1 MSLLAIDLYE
11 KLTEAV
17 DDKTR
22 SRLIVQALS
31 ELDNRYPDLKDMATR
46 RDLSETELRLRK
58 ETETIRLEIKQLE
71 VSLRQEIESTRA
83 EIKQLEV
90 NSQRQI
96 EATRVEMKQLEVN
109 LQKEMRQI
117 EVNLQK
123 EMRQIEVNLQK
134 EMRQIEVNL
143 RKEIESTRVEI
154 KQLEVQLARAMH
166 RQTLWIVGSVGSII
180 ALIRL
185 LDWFLTHSLH

>member
-31 ELDNRYPDLKDMATR
+31 ELDNRYPVLNDMDTR

-123 EMRQIEVNLQK
+123 EMRQIEVNL
-134 EMRQIEVNL
+134 